1 MVRLGGH
8 GLSASSDDARA
19 LARAHVAF
27 GYGAAYCPPVAIG
40 DADRL
45 ADIEQAFAAE
55 DVIIAE
61 VGIWR
66 NLITPDDAVRKAHL
80 EFAAEKLAVADAVG
94 ARCAVS
100 YIGSYQAGSDYAP
113 AAENLG
119 PEAFDACV
127 QTVRQLLDTV
137 KPRRAKF
144 ALEMM
149 QYSLPDSVD
158 CYRDLIAAIDR
169 PEFAAH
175 LDPVNL
181 IMTPRQ
187 YWNNGALISECFE
200 KLGPWIVSCHAK
212 DIVLHHKAALHLDEI
227 IPGKGVL
234 DYATYL
240 RELDRLGGGVPL
252 MLEHL
257 SDADYAPARDHIFA
271 VGDQAGVGFVGRRS
285 AAG

>member
-1 MVRLGGH
+1 MIRLGGH
-8 GLSASSDDARA
+8 GLPVGNEDIVA
-19 LARAHVAF
+19 LAQAHVAF

-40 DADRL
+40 ETNRL
-45 ADIEQAFAAE
+45 AEIEKAFAA
-55 DVIIAE
+55 VNVTIAE

-66 NLITPDDAVRKAHL
+66 NLITPDNDVRKANL

-113 AAENLG
+113 ARENLG
-119 PEAFDACV
+119 REAFDACV
-127 QTVRQLLDTV
+127 ETVRTLLDMV
-137 KPRRAKF
+137 KPKRAKF

-158 CYRDLIAAIDR
+158 CYRDLIKAIDR
-169 PEFAAH
+169 PGFAAH

-187 YWNNGALISECFE
+187 YWESGALLRECFE

-212 DIVLHHKAALHLDEI
+212 DIVLHHQAALHLDEI
-227 IPGKGVL
+227 IPGKGEL
-234 DYATYL
+234 DYRTYL
-240 RELDRLGGGVPL
+240 VELDRLGGGVPL

-257 SDADYAPARDHIFA
+257 TDADYAIARDHIFA
-271 VGDQAGVGFVGRRS
+271 VGDEVGVGFVGRVV
-285 AAG
+285 A